1 MGAIKNMFWLQTTFV
16 LSFVS
21 QYTED
26 VALKIEHIQINLSKI
41 ILLDEIGKE
50 NLLNFSS
57 SGIDGIDFSA
67 YLTEVR
73 LHSTTDKTGTKHAI
87 KCLFTSGQNSKI
99 CLCMKHHVLGDCTS

>member
-1 MGAIKNMFWLQTTFV
+1 MAIEEYGLGANCFCALFC
-16 LSFVS
+16 FP

-26 VALKIEHIQINLSKI
+26 IALKIEHIQINLSKI

-57 SGIDGIDFSA
+57 SGIEGINFAA

-73 LHSTTDKTGTKHAI
+73 LV
-87 KCLFTSGQNSKI
+87 N
-99 CLCMKHHVLGDCTS
+99 

>member
-1 MGAIKNMFWLQTTFV
+1 MLLYEKRDIEMYQVQTTSV
-16 LSFVS
+16 LFPS

-26 VALKIEHIQINLSKI
+26 VALRIEHIQINLSKI

-57 SGIDGIDFSA
+57 SGIEGINFGA

-73 LHSTTDKTGTKHAI
+73 RL
-87 KCLFTSGQNSKI
+87 
-99 CLCMKHHVLGDCTS
+99 

>member
-1 MGAIKNMFWLQTTFV
+1 MQVKGKLFVWFFMEVISQEKRDAFIWEEGYRDVPGANYLCV
-16 LSFVS
+16 LFPS

-26 VALKIEHIQINLSKI
+26 VALRIEHIQINLSKI

-57 SGIDGIDFSA
+57 SGIEGINFGA

-73 LHSTTDKTGTKHAI
+73 PL
-87 KCLFTSGQNSKI
+87 
-99 CLCMKHHVLGDCTS
+99 

>member
-1 MGAIKNMFWLQTTFV
+1 MCFFMEMRSQQKQDALGRGYSRICAGCKLLLYFLLF
-16 LSFVS
+16 LS

-26 VALKIEHIQINLSKI
+26 VVLRIEHIQINLSKI

-73 LHSTTDKTGTKHAI
+73 L
-87 KCLFTSGQNSKI
+87 
-99 CLCMKHHVLGDCTS
+99 

>member
-1 MGAIKNMFWLQTTFV
+1 MKLVQAKINVCFFNEVMSQQKQDAWRGESYREICTGCKLLLCFILFP
-16 LSFVS
+16 F

-57 SGIDGIDFSA
+57 SGIEGINFAA

-73 LHSTTDKTGTKHAI
+73 LW
-87 KCLFTSGQNSKI
+87 
-99 CLCMKHHVLGDCTS
+99 

>member
-1 MGAIKNMFWLQTTFV
+1 MGRSGGCRGIYTGYKLLLWFILFP
-16 LSFVS
+16 S

-41 ILLDEIGKE
+41 ILLDEMGKE

-57 SGIDGIDFSA
+57 SGIEGINFAA

-73 LHSTTDKTGTKHAI
+73 LW
-87 KCLFTSGQNSKI
+87 
-99 CLCMKHHVLGDCTS
+99 

>member
-1 MGAIKNMFWLQTTFV
+1 MLLCEGRGIEDSALDANYFCV
-16 LSFVS
+16 LICFYY

-26 VALKIEHIQINLSKI
+26 VALRIEHIQINLSKI

-57 SGIDGIDFSA
+57 SGIDGINFGA

-73 LHSTTDKTGTKHAI
+73 L
-87 KCLFTSGQNSKI
+87 
-99 CLCMKHHVLGDCTS
+99 

>member
-1 MGAIKNMFWLQTTFV
+1 MV
-16 LSFVS
+16 LYRGKGYRGICTGCKLLLCYILFPF

-57 SGIDGIDFSA
+57 SGIEGINFAA
-67 YLTEVR
+67 YLAEVS
-73 LHSTTDKTGTKHAI
+73 L
-87 KCLFTSGQNSKI
+87 
-99 CLCMKHHVLGDCTS
+99 

>member
-1 MGAIKNMFWLQTTFV
+1 MCWLQTAFV
-16 LSFVS
+16 LLFLS

-26 VALKIEHIQINLSKI
+26 VAFRIEHIQINLSKI

-73 LHSTTDKTGTKHAI
+73 LYNYRHD
-87 KCLFTSGQNSKI
+87 
-99 CLCMKHHVLGDCTS
+99 